1 MKRDVLSRFKERI
14 FSKWYTF
21 VAGLMISAVATTLVL
36 WANLVRVLVFWWLL
50 LFGIL
55 LIIGVVFRPI
65 DKRSHVTS
73 KIGRASNRL
82 NFNKMF
88 ALTLIIGI
96 SFTGWGYHLLTWA
109 DNSYYAPQSSSLQ
122 GRVTFYFLP
131 APAPGERPMMLNVAL
146 SPLVNRTNTSYL
158 HLSVAGNF
166 PGSTLWVSF
175 LCETSFQFVGQSA
188 NSSSGTGGAGNWRK
202 FDWHSSTGQ
211 PETLIQF
218 LFNKTNAAT
227 DRLSFIADIA
237 MNFTGLPFSYDRGRY
252 TILVPFNPN
261 GAGYTIDNGFLTIS
275 LPEGTFFSSSN
286 EPQQVTLPVGTG
298 SGEYIQSRLNQSS
311 ALVITYDDPATEK
324 SYSESQTWGLFSIGV
339 GVPSIISS
347 FPLSQRK
354 KSDS

>member
-188 NSSSGTGGAGNWRK
+188 N
-202 FDWHSSTGQ
+202 
-211 PETLIQF
+211 
-218 LFNKTNAAT
+218 
-227 DRLSFIADIA
+227 
-237 MNFTGLPFSYDRGRY
+237 
-252 TILVPFNPN
+252 
-261 GAGYTIDNGFLTIS
+261 
-275 LPEGTFFSSSN
+275 
-286 EPQQVTLPVGTG
+286 
-298 SGEYIQSRLNQSS
+298 
-311 ALVITYDDPATEK
+311 
-324 SYSESQTWGLFSIGV
+324 
-339 GVPSIISS
+339 
-347 FPLSQRK
+347 
-354 KSDS
+354 